1 MVQIEQ
7 CSKNK
12 CIKNIDLALKTGVLN
27 PRCLDAL
34 YGIEERAWW
43 QQQSVYRKSESG
55 REDKGRC
62 LCWVGVGSCLTI
74 R

>member
-12 CIKNIDLALKTGVLN
+12 CIKNIDLALKMGVLN
-27 PRCLDAL
+27 PRCLGAL

-43 QQQSVYRKSESG
+43 QQQSVYKNLSRAERTKEG
-55 REDKGRC
+55 ACAGC
-62 LCWVGVGSCLTI
+62 G
-74 R
+74 